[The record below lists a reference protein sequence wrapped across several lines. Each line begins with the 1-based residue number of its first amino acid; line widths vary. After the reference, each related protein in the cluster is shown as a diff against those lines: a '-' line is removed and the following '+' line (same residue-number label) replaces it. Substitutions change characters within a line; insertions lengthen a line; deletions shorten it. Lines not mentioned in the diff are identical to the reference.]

1 MKDLFKLYADEKN
14 QETKDD
20 ELQIEDMEEVSG
32 GANRPHRPGG
42 AR

>member
-14 QETKDD
+14 QDTKDD

-32 GANRPHRPGG
+32 GANRPKRPGV

>member
-32 GANRPHRPGG
+32 GANRPSRPGV